1 MHKLRQLWPFG
12 LLVGFVAGLPFWT
25 PLRSTAFLAGAYRYP
40 SVAEPLPHS
49 NVEATFVSWVDPTAS
64 QQIAAA
70 LAAAQRRRSLALI
83 TLEPFADPALVN
95 GTVTLVNDVVL
106 GHYDRYLK
114 PLFAVMCRPQQ
125 PVLLRF
131 AHEMDHTGQYPWSV
145 RQGADYVRLYRAVWQ
160 RARQPRCRRLH
171 WVWSPAGN
179 GDARPFW
186 PGDDAVDLIGVSVYS
201 SPRWNRRGELSSFA
215 EIYDRR
221 RWLHAQYR
229 KPLLIA
235 EMGVSGTLEQ
245 RRRWLLD
252 ARDALARYPELIGWV
267 YFNAPQP
274 RWMPLET
281 GHEDWTLPSALSA
294 LVTAPLNRPSEF
306 CRLLDVS
313 VPMLSP
319 MLSAKLCA
327 SGSGDAA
334 SDAAA
339 AGGPGV

>member
-1 MHKLRQLWPFG
+1 MHKLRQLWPLG
-12 LLVGFVAGLPFWT
+12 LLLGFVAGLPFWS
-25 PLRSTAFLAGAYRYP
+25 PLRSTAFLSGAYRYP

-49 NVEATFVSWVDPTAS
+49 SVEATFVSWVDPTAS

-70 LAAAQRRRSLALI
+70 LATAQRRRSLALI
-83 TLEPFADPALVN
+83 TLEPFADPALAE
-95 GTVTLVNDVVL
+95 GPRTLVRDVEQGRYDARLDVL
-106 GHYDRYLK
+106 LDQL
-114 PLFAVMCRPQQ
+114 CRPQQ

-145 RQGADYVRLYRAVWQ
+145 RQGSDYVRLYRAVWQ
-160 RARQPRCRRLH
+160 RAQQPRCRRLH

-186 PGDDAVDLIGVSVYS
+186 PGGDAVDLIGVSVYS
-201 SPRWNRRGELSSFA
+201 SPRWSRRGELSSFA

-235 EMGVSGTLEQ
+235 EMGVSGSLEQ

-274 RWMPLET
+274 RWMPLST
-281 GHEDWTLPSALSA
+281 GHEDWTLPSALTA

-306 CRLLDVS
+306 YMLLDVS

-319 MLSAKLCA
+319 KLCA
-327 SGSGDAA
+327 SGSGPAVA
-334 SDAAA
+334 DAAA
-339 AGGPGV
+339 AGGPGI

>member
-12 LLVGFVAGLPFWT
+12 LLVGFVAGLPFWE
-25 PLRSTAFLAGAYRYP
+25 PQRSTAFLSGAYRYP
-40 SVAEPLPHS
+40 NVAEPLPHS

-70 LAAAQRRRSLALI
+70 LAMAQRRRSLALI
-83 TLEPFADPALVN
+83 TLEPFADPALAE
-95 GTVTLVNDVVL
+95 GSRTLVSDVEQGRYDVRLDVL
-106 GHYDRYLK
+106 LDQL
-114 PLFAVMCRPQQ
+114 CRPQQ
-125 PVLLRF
+125 PVLVRF

-160 RARQPRCRRLH
+160 RAHQQSRCRRLH

-186 PGDDAVDLIGVSVYS
+186 PGGDAVDLIGVSVYS
-201 SPRWNRRGELSSFA
+201 SPRWSRRGELSSFA

-221 RWLHAQYR
+221 RWLHANYR
-229 KPLLIA
+229 KPVLIA
-235 EMGVSGTLEQ
+235 EMGISGTTEQ
-245 RRRWLLD
+245 RRRWLLE

-274 RWMPLET
+274 RWIPLET

-294 LVTAPLNRPSEF
+294 LVTAPLNRPTEL
-306 CRLLDVS
+306 CMLLHVS
-313 VPMLSP
+313 APMLSP
-319 MLSAKLCA
+319 KLCA

-334 SDAAA
+334 ADAAVA
-339 AGGPGV
+339 SGPGV

>member
-12 LLVGFVAGLPFWT
+12 LLVGFVAGLPFWE
-25 PLRSTAFLAGAYRYP
+25 PQRSTAFLSGAYRYP
-40 SVAEPLPHS
+40 NVAEPLPHS

-70 LAAAQRRRSLALI
+70 LAMAQRRRSLALI
-83 TLEPFADPALVN
+83 TLEPFADPALAE
-95 GTVTLVNDVVL
+95 GSRTLVSDVEQGRYDVRLDVL
-106 GHYDRYLK
+106 LDQL
-114 PLFAVMCRPQQ
+114 CRPQQ
-125 PVLLRF
+125 PVLVRF

-160 RARQPRCRRLH
+160 RAHQQSRCRRLH

-186 PGDDAVDLIGVSVYS
+186 PGGDAVDLIGVSVYS
-201 SPRWNRRGELSSFA
+201 SPRWSRRGELSSFA

-221 RWLHAQYR
+221 RWLHANYR
-229 KPLLIA
+229 KPVLIA
-235 EMGVSGTLEQ
+235 EMGISGTTEQ
-245 RRRWLLD
+245 RRRWLLE

-274 RWMPLET
+274 RWIPLET

-294 LVTAPLNRPSEF
+294 LVTAPLNRPTEL
-306 CRLLDVS
+306 CMLLHVS
-313 VPMLSP
+313 APMLSP
-319 MLSAKLCA
+319 KLCA

-334 SDAAA
+334 ADAAGA
-339 AGGPGV
+339 SGPGV